1 MVSYRPAASPA
12 NQDIGNCLLADIK
25 PDQLRD
31 VGDVAKVTECQ
42 HEGVNNFSQ
51 HSHLLVVTG
60 VFC

>member
-31 VGDVAKVTECQ
+31 VGDVAKVTELL
-42 HEGVNNFSQ
+42 HEGVNNFS
-51 HSHLLVVTG
+51 
-60 VFC
+60 